1 MLGSSTAR
9 ALSGG
14 TSSRATTGESRR
26 PKPSGA
32 KTVYGCTPANGE
44 RFPHEMP
51 FVYRPH
57 SEAGLSYRWDA
68 AARATMKGYNRLD
81 LSI

>member
-1 MLGSSTAR
+1 
-9 ALSGG
+9 
-14 TSSRATTGESRR
+14 
-26 PKPSGA
+26 
-32 KTVYGCTPANGE
+32 
-44 RFPHEMP
+44 
-51 FVYRPH
+51 VYRPH